1 MVQCLIKNVTGVKQ
15 SEKTYTR
22 ERINTVESNSDFAL
36 NTTTKKLQDFKN
48 NASHSFETRGW
59 DAVKVVFFLEDG

>member
-1 MVQCLIKNVTGVKQ
+1 MSYKKCDGCETIRDDVHK
-15 SEKTYTR
+15 

-36 NTTTKKLQDFKN
+36 IRTTKKLQDFKN
-48 NASHSFETRGW
+48 NASHLFETHGW